1 VWSDPK
7 PNHIGSSVGAGQARE
22 SRFDDQFAYFA
33 KLWIRKLKENN
44 DTRREQVDF
53 QIKEQEDRY
62 RSVTET
68 SIDAVITSSQGDLIL
83 TWNKGAEH
91 IFQHGTEIVGEP
103 VTTII
108 PERYREAHRRG
119 LRRYLETGEKRLIG
133 KTAELQALRKD
144 GTEFPME
151 LSLSSWESASGVFFG
166 GIIRDISERKQ
177 IEQIREDVQ
186 RMMRHDLKS
195 PLIGI
200 TGLAKVIQKG
210 SNLTQKQRKAA
221 GLILELGEKTLRFV
235 DRTRDL
241 FQMEQGTY
249 KLEPKP
255 VNLISLIDG
264 INKELEP
271 LFVKRGLNFTMS
283 ISGRQS
289 NRMSKYLVQGEESLL
304 EIMFSNLIKN
314 ATEASPD
321 GSSVAVSIGLEN
333 KERRSFHLID
343 IHNWGSVPQE
353 IREKFFAP
361 YSTSGKKG
369 GSGLGTHS
377 ALLIARAHQGDI
389 HFSTSEEEGT
399 HVIVMLPEKIVSDN
413 KSDPL
418 GIRTKALE

>member
-1 VWSDPK
+1 V
-7 PNHIGSSVGAGQARE
+7 HYIGSSNRGGQARE
-22 SRFDDQFAYFA
+22 LPLDTQFPYFI
-33 KLWIRKLKENN
+33 KLGMLRLKENN
-44 DTRREQVDF
+44 GTRREQAGI

-68 SIDAVITSSQGDLIL
+68 SIDAVITSNEGDLIL
-83 TWNKGAEH
+83 TWNKGAER
-91 IFQHGTEIVGEP
+91 IFQHGTEIVGET

-119 LRRYLETGEKRLIG
+119 LRRFLETGEKRLIG
-133 KTAELQALRKD
+133 KTAELRALRKD

-151 LSLSSWESASGVFFG
+151 LSLSSWESTSGAFFG
-166 GIIRDISERKQ
+166 AIIRDISERKQ

-221 GLILELGEKTLRFV
+221 GLILELGEKTLRSI

-241 FQMEQGTY
+241 FQMEEGTY

-264 INKELEP
+264 VKKELDP
-271 LFVKRGLNFTMS
+271 LFIKKGINFTIS
-283 ISGRQS
+283 ISGRRS
-289 NRMSKYLVQGEESLL
+289 KRISKYVVQGEESLL

-314 ATEASPD
+314 AIEASPN
-321 GSSVAVSIGLEN
+321 GSLVTVSLGLEN
-333 KERRSFHLID
+333 KERRSSHLID

-377 ALLIARAHQGDI
+377 ALLIARAHEGDI

-413 KSDPL
+413 KSDSL
-418 GIRTKALE
+418 GISTKALE